1 MSFRNTV
8 LATSLII
15 GTSSALA
22 TSAIDNKM
30 KMRVHSV
37 ERIVGGVNVP
47 NDERPWM
54 TSIQYDNGHFCGG
67 SLISDH
73 WVLTA
78 AHCVEDITGSNINQ
92 LTVRA
97 DFTDLS
103 KNAGKEAKIKS
114 VHIHKNYTQS
124 NGNAAD
130 LALLELSSGING
142 IQYLKLASQ
151 QIMQT
156 SGQPGDMASVSGWGT
171 LTDGGDSPNRM
182 QKVSVPIVSND
193 VCNEPKAYNGQIT
206 DTELCAGYAQGKK
219 DSCQGDSGGPLV
231 IKSKGDFYQAGIVSW
246 GEGCAQPNK
255 YGVYTRVSAF
265 NDWIENTM
273 NGQNGD
279 ADTGNDK
286 PPTEQ
291 GFITSGKLITGLSGN
306 KDAEISYKIRVKKDA
321 KILWLDIRGGT
332 GDADLMTRYEQDSS
346 DNDNSFAPYL
356 TGNEESILIRDPKP
370 GVWQIKIIGY
380 EAFEGVELMGFS
392 H

>member
-22 TSAIDNKM
+22 TSTIDNKM
-30 KMRVHSV
+30 KMRVHSA

-47 NDERPWM
+47 NEERPWM
-54 TSIQYDNGHFCGG
+54 TSIQYDHDHFCGG
-67 SLISDH
+67 SLIANR

-78 AHCVEDITGSNINQ
+78 AHCVEDISGTNIKQ
-92 LTVRA
+92 LSVRA
-97 DFTDLS
+97 AFTDLS
-103 KNAGKEAKIKS
+103 KNTGKSAKIKS

-151 QIMQT
+151 QIM
-156 SGQPGDMASVSGWGT
+156 SNAGQPGDMASVSGWGT
-171 LTDGGDSPNRM
+171 LTDGGNSPNKL
-182 QKVSVPIVSND
+182 QKVNVPIVSNQ
-193 VCNEPKAYNGQIT
+193 VCNEPNAYNGQIT
-206 DTELCAGYAQGKK
+206 PTELCAGYAQGKK

-231 IKSKGDFYQAGIVSW
+231 VKDNGDYYQAGIVSW
-246 GEGCAQPNK
+246 GDGCAQPNK

-265 NDWIENTM
+265 NEWIQNTM
-273 NGQNGD
+273 DGQPTD
-279 ADTGNDK
+279 DTTGGK
-286 PPTEQ
+286 PPTEE
-291 GFITSGKLITGLSGN
+291 GFLTSGKLVSNLSAD
-306 KDAEISYKIRVKKDA
+306 KDGEIDYKIRVSKDA
-321 KILWLDIRGGT
+321 KILWLDIRGGS
-332 GDADLMTRYEQDSS
+332 GDADLMASYNQEPGVNGST
-346 DNDNSFAPYL
+346 FAPYL
-356 TGNEESILIRDPKP
+356 TGNDENLLIRDPQP
-370 GVWQIKIIGY
+370 GVWHIKIIGY